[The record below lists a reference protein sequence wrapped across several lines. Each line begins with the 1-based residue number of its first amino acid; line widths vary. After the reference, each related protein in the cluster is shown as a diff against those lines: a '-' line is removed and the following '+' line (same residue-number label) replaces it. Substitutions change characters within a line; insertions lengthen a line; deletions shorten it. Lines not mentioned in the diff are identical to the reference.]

1 MGTLRILIGTL
12 VLLISFSL
20 SAQSNW
26 NWGED
31 EAEAKKKWNSF
42 NQALVNKDWAGSK
55 PHLEWL
61 LFYAPKLN
69 EELYDKGQLVYRL
82 LSLKAP
88 NKDKKEEYKKKVN
101 ELSILKSDYFGQDQ
115 HFFVVNENVTPSNES
130 EQPEESFS
138 VNESEDVQ
146 NDSEEVT
153 QEEKTEQSPVAP
165 EENDEVEEGE
175 TEQSEDNAE
184 DISEEDIEVAIG
196 DVDLSIQLEDDN
208 SVHLTAE
215 EKAQFD
221 GGAEAFGKFLR
232 KNLKYPKEAVKTK
245 TQGKVYISFIVEKDG
260 SLSKFTIL
268 KGLGNGCDAE
278 TIRVMNKSPR
288 WIPAK
293 NKGITVRQ
301 QVTIP
306 IVFRMK

>member
-12 VLLISFSL
+12 VLFISFSL

-26 NWGED
+26 NWGKD
-31 EAEAKKKWNSF
+31 EAQAKKEWKSF

-88 NKDKKEEYKKKVN
+88 SEEKKEEYKQKVN

-115 HFFVVNENVTPSNES
+115 HFFVVNENVTASNES
-130 EQPEESFS
+130 EKEEESFS
-138 VNESEDVQ
+138 VNESE
-146 NDSEEVT
+146 
-153 QEEKTEQSPVAP
+153 EQ
-165 EENDEVEEGE
+165 EENDE
-175 TEQSEDNAE
+175 QSETTPVEVKEETTVTAENNSAE
-184 DISEEDIEVAIG
+184 DKEETTAQSENDSEEDIEVAIG
-196 DVDLSIQLEDDN
+196 TVDLSIQLEDDN
-208 SVHLTAE
+208 SVHITAE

-221 GGAEAFGKFLR
+221 GGPEAFGKFLR
-232 KNLKYPKEAVKTK
+232 KNLSYPKEAVKTK
-245 TQGKVYISFIVEKDG
+245 TQGKVYVSFIVEKDG
-260 SLSKFTIL
+260 SLSELNVL
-268 KGLGNGCDAE
+268 KGLGHGCDAE
-278 TIRVMNKSPR
+278 TIRVMSKSPN
-288 WIPAK
+288 WIPAR

-306 IVFRMK
+306 IVFRME